1 MKKTINAIIVTAGI
15 AASASVAA
23 DDFNTVVAA
32 AEVQPASRQVQVV
45 NPNNIADLVERNIIS
60 AEEKLS
66 VGAASANV
74 SSSIEEYGQT
84 L

>member
-1 MKKTINAIIVTAGI
+1 MKKTINAIIVSAGI

-32 AEVQPASRQVQVV
+32 VAAQPVSSQVQVV
-45 NPNNIADLVERNIIS
+45 NPDNIAGYVQRNNS
-60 AEEKLS
+60 ASNQSYE
-66 VGAASANV
+66 AASA
-74 SSSIEEYGQT
+74 SISRSIEEYARS

>member
-15 AASASVAA
+15 AASAAVAA
-23 DDFNTVVAA
+23 DDFNTVVGI
-32 AEVQPASRQVQVV
+32 AEVQPVSAQVQVV

-60 AEEKLS
+60 AQEKLS
-66 VGAASANV
+66 ESSANV
-74 SSSIEEYGQT
+74 AGSISEYAQT